1 MNFED
6 DFRMAINARDR
17 ALPGSCG
24 YKVGSILHT
33 KSGKKYPGCNI
44 DNHDIQ
50 SICAERVSFVK
61 ALSEGEY
68 EFDKII
74 VIGGKGDKLER
85 CLPCGYCRQFM
96 SQFVNPKEFKVYT
109 IYDGKAEE
117 YALEELLPYG
127 FTFDPNKKN

>member
-1 MNFED
+1 MNFEE
-6 DFRMAINARDR
+6 DFRIATNVRER

-24 YKVGSILHT
+24 YKVGAVLKA
-33 KSGKKYPGCNI
+33 KSGKKYTGCNI

-50 SICAERVSFVK
+50 SICAERVAFVK
-61 ALSEGEY
+61 ALSEGEKY
-68 EFDKII
+68 FESII
-74 VIGGKGDKLER
+74 VVGGKGDTLER

-117 YALEELLPYG
+117 YLLEELLPYG
-127 FTFDPNKKN
+127 FTLEV